1 MARYSRES
9 RLRAIKEGSRPPLM
23 CPNCGQNFW
32 NEEQKREHIGFS
44 AGKSYC
50 QYAPVGP
57 RP

>member
-9 RLRAIKEGSRPPLM
+9 RLRAIKAGYCPPLM
-23 CPNCGQNFW
+23 CATCGQSFW
-32 NEEQKREHIGFS
+32 TEEQKRAHYGSS

-50 QYAPVGP
+50 QYAPSGP